1 MRTECSEKAVG
12 LDLILVL
19 STGCLCS
26 LNLSLR
32 VHNQIRLTKLE
43 KKMTPVV
50 QDPDPLKYHPDP
62 EIRGGGGGRWRS
74 VSKNFSP
81 FGPQF
86 GLKTRGALP

>member
-43 KKMTPVV
+43 KKMKPVV
-50 QDPDPLKYHPDP
+50 QD
-62 EIRGGGGGRWRS
+62 
-74 VSKNFSP
+74 
-81 FGPQF
+81 Q
-86 GLKTRGALP
+86 